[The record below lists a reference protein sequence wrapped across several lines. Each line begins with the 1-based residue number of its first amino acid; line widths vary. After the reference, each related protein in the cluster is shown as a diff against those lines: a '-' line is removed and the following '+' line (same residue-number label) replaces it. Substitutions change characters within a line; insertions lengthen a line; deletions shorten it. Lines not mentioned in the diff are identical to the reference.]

1 MKIQMVNKKTL
12 SLCIGLLCAIA
23 LDLLLLQVSPDK
35 GPIPFYLFIF
45 FFPYAYLFSIV
56 CNSLE
61 GIIYG
66 IGLYSSAF
74 LPFPAYVVFT
84 MLAKSKHQVL
94 LRIVVFFISHTLVA
108 VTVIF
113 MFQTSGGR

>member
-1 MKIQMVNKKTL
+1 MANKKTL
-12 SLCIGLLCAIA
+12 SLCVGLLCAIA
-23 LDLLLLQVSPDK
+23 LDFLLLQVNPDK
-35 GPIPFYLFIF
+35 GSVPFYLFIF
-45 FFPYAYLFSIV
+45 FFPYSYLFSIV

-74 LPFPAYVVFT
+74 LPLPAYVALTV
-84 MLAKSKHQVL
+84 LAKSKQQAL
-94 LRIVVFFISHTLVA
+94 LRIVVFLISHALVA

-113 MFQTSGGR
+113 VFQASRGR